1 MFWLKDGC
9 RALLT
14 EQGLWSM
21 NGWAGP
27 VFLGMV
33 ATYQVAIIVRAILLW
48 RNEGINPF
56 VVGQTRTGIGR
67 WLEAMFPWVGLIWTV
82 DVVLTATDAPL
93 RLFPWFL
100 ERPLFESILAE
111 RIGLSLVGM
120 AVLLFIAALV
130 AFGNSWRIGID
141 RENPGSLV
149 TTGIFAYTRNP
160 IFLSM
165 DLILLGTFL
174 VVPSIIYLLAMCL
187 LFVAIHF
194 QILEEEKFLRSE
206 YGEVYEEYVRQTCR
220 YLGRK
225 RTMEVR
231 VQEPT
236 SLVS

>member
-1 MFWLKDGC
+1 
-9 RALLT
+9 
-14 EQGLWSM
+14 M

-27 VFLGMV
+27 VFLVMV
-33 ATYQVAIIVRAILLW
+33 ATYQVAIIIRAILLW

-56 VVGQTRTGIGR
+56 VVGQTRTGLGR
-67 WLEAMFPWVGLIWTV
+67 WLESIFPWVGLIWTV

-100 ERPLFESILAE
+100 ERPLFHSLLAE
-111 RIGLSLVGM
+111 RVGLALVGI
-120 AVLLFIAALV
+120 AVLLFLAALA

-149 TTGIFAYTRNP
+149 TTGVFAYTRNP

-174 VVPSIIYLLAMCL
+174 VVPSIIYLLAMC
-187 LFVAIHF
+187 FIFIAIHF
-194 QILEEEKFLRSE
+194 QVLEEEKFLRSE
-206 YGEVYEEYVRQTCR
+206 HGEVYEEYVRQTCR

-225 RTMEVR
+225 RTMEIR

-236 SLVS
+236 SLAS